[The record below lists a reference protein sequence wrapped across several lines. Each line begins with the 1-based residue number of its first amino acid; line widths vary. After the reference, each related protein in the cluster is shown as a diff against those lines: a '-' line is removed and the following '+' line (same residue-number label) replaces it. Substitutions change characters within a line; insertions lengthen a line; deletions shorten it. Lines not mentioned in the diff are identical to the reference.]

1 MIAVRFGA
9 PVGEPARRRQVRYR
23 LSRGAGRRRRG
34 GRSGHF
40 GAGRRAGGGHDDRDD
55 RGDNDQ
61 RGDQGIRQKP
71 AQLPHV
77 PNTPPY
83 ARSIGSRQDL
93 HGRAGGPGPRAG
105 RGGLCRERAD
115 RAARRRSQLEGRD
128 GARRLV
134 RIAPAFIRRI
144 REQQIDG
151 TTVILRGLTRA
162 PGHFANYTTWTF
174 ETDGQLITHVTFA
187 WRPAN

>member
-1 MIAVRFGA
+1 VTGWRDALGAAEGDAEGAVAGPVGALAVDAMIAATEATTTSAATRA
-9 PVGEPARRRQVRYR
+9 Y
-23 LSRGAGRRRRG
+23 
-34 GRSGHF
+34 GRSPRSCRTSLILHPVPDPLEAAKTF
-40 GAGRRAGGGHDDRDD
+40 MDALEARD
-55 RGDNDQ
+55 
-61 RGDQGIRQKP
+61 P
-71 AQLPHV
+71 
-77 PNTPPY
+77 
-83 ARSIGSRQDL
+83 
-93 HGRAGGPGPRAG
+93 
-105 RGGLCRERAD
+105 ERA
-115 RAARRRSQLEGRD
+115 AAVCAENVQIELPGGDPQLEGRD

-134 RIAPAFIRRI
+134 RIAPPFIRRI

>member
-1 MIAVRFGA
+1 LEAAKTFMDAL
-9 PVGEPARRRQVRYR
+9 EAR
-23 LSRGAGRRRRG
+23 
-34 GRSGHF
+34 
-40 GAGRRAGGGHDDRDD
+40 DPD
-55 RGDNDQ
+55 GD
-61 RGDQGIRQKP
+61 
-71 AQLPHV
+71 
-77 PNTPPY
+77 
-83 ARSIGSRQDL
+83 
-93 HGRAGGPGPRAG
+93 
-105 RGGLCRERAD
+105 
-115 RAARRRSQLEGRD
+115 SQLEGRD

>member
-1 MIAVRFGA
+1 VPDPLEAAKTFMDAL
-9 PVGEPARRRQVRYR
+9 EAR
-23 LSRGAGRRRRG
+23 
-34 GRSGHF
+34 
-40 GAGRRAGGGHDDRDD
+40 D
-55 RGDNDQ
+55 
-61 RGDQGIRQKP
+61 P
-71 AQLPHV
+71 
-77 PNTPPY
+77 
-83 ARSIGSRQDL
+83 
-93 HGRAGGPGPRAG
+93 
-105 RGGLCRERAD
+105 D
-115 RAARRRSQLEGRD
+115 RAAAVCAENVQIELPGGDSQLEGRD

>member
-1 MIAVRFGA
+1 MPDPLEAAKTFMDA
-9 PVGEPARRRQVRYR
+9 LEAR
-23 LSRGAGRRRRG
+23 
-34 GRSGHF
+34 
-40 GAGRRAGGGHDDRDD
+40 D
-55 RGDNDQ
+55 
-61 RGDQGIRQKP
+61 P
-71 AQLPHV
+71 
-77 PNTPPY
+77 
-83 ARSIGSRQDL
+83 
-93 HGRAGGPGPRAG
+93 
-105 RGGLCRERAD
+105 ERA
-115 RAARRRSQLEGRD
+115 AAVCAENVQIELPGGDSQLEGRD

-151 TTVILRGLTRA
+151 TTVTLRGLTRA